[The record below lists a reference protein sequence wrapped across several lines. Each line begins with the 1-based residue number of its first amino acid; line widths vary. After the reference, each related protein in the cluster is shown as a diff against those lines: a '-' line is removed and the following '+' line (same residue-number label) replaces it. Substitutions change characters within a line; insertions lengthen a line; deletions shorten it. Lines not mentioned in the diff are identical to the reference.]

1 MRDKGDYENGQPE
14 ILDSFVGLEPVA
26 DLPSC
31 LANESQLG
39 KSRSEMPRS
48 PCREKSCRKPGGT
61 VTSQSEALHFIH
73 PAKSLYIYIYMDFLS
88 RQGASWHLSRKC
100 VRLYHS
106 AYPGQPFSLRVS
118 CVSKIFTP
126 SEHPVILATS
136 YCWRKSAKSYKTDKM
151 GAVRI
156 TSLNPKFNGSH
167 F

>member
-1 MRDKGDYENGQPE
+1 M
-14 ILDSFVGLEPVA
+14 
-26 DLPSC
+26 
-31 LANESQLG
+31 AN
-39 KSRSEMPRS
+39 P
-48 PCREKSCRKPGGT
+48 
-61 VTSQSEALHFIH
+61 
-73 PAKSLYIYIYMDFLS
+73 KSLTALLDLSQWQTYPVVLQMRANWERVVLKCLEAHVVKSPAANQGEPWRANQKHCTLSTQPSPYIYIYMDFLS